1 MTNIQVQLKE
11 DQVQS
16 YTFEVTCADDGG
28 QTTHSV
34 TLDKSNYITWTDR
47 KIKPEIWVEKSFE
60 FLLEREPKESI
71 LRRFNMTV
79 ILEYFPEYV
88 REMKQLCRSN

>member
-1 MTNIQVQLKE
+1 MTNIQVRLKE
-11 DQVQS
+11 DQAQS
-16 YTFEVTCADDGG
+16 YTFEVTCADDGV

-34 TLDKSNYITWTDR
+34 TLDKSNYNTWTDG

-79 ILEYFPEYV
+79 ILEYFPEYERV
-88 REMKQLCRSN
+88 MKQLCRSN